1 MAEARPVWLGSATYD
16 RGVGLSA
23 DTAQVTHDIAPD
35 IDAERDLIAQELL
48 SADLATS
55 VYQVS
60 GVGPTLSGRNGEG
73 DRYFTDGEIKMLVLT
88 NRGERALVGPTR
100 SDPPLR
106 IQLKDRVWDGLRPV
120 LRRWVR

>member
-1 MAEARPVWLGSATYD
+1 
-16 RGVGLSA
+16 
-23 DTAQVTHDIAPD
+23 
-35 IDAERDLIAQELL
+35 
-48 SADLATS
+48 
-55 VYQVS
+55 
-60 GVGPTLSGRNGEG
+60 
-73 DRYFTDGEIKMLVLT
+73 MLVLT